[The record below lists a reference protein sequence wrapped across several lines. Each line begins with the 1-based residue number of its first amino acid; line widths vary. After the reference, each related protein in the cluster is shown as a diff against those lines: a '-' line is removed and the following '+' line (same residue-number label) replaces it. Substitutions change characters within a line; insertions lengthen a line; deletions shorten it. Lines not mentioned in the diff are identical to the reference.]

1 MKHSLLVQEPEM
13 TDHDTV
19 VLGTAQKYFGQH
31 RGVIIQASEF

>member
-1 MKHSLLVQEPEM
+1 MKHSLSVQEPEM

-31 RGVIIQASEF
+31 REVII